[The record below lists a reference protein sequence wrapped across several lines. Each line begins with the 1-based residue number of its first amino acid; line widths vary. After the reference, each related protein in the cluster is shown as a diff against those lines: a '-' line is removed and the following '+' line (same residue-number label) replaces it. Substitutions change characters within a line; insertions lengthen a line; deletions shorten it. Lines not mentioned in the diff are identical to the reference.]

1 MSREQFKVD
10 FIGVGSGKCGS
21 TWLYENVIQHPE
33 VFDGNPKEIHYF
45 GDLYEQQDFN
55 WYKDLFA
62 GSEGKIKGEFS
73 ISYMYH
79 PKAAERI
86 HKHFPD
92 AKIIAM
98 VRDPVERTYSD
109 YQHFIR
115 KGDVS
120 RDYPFSEYI
129 RDQDKLKFGYYTDY
143 LAPFYEHFPKEN
155 ILVLVLEEMQH
166 DLAACYKQIFEFI
179 GVNNTNFLPEGVEE
193 KRNQGVNYRFLK
205 LENVLV
211 RTYRFMVKRGLTG
224 FAERLKRSGLA
235 QLVRKMNAKSEP
247 LPEMDSASRQQLVD
261 YFAEEQTRLAQL
273 LGRDTQIWNR

>member
-1 MSREQFKVD
+1 MSQEQFKVD

-79 PKAAERI
+79 PQAAERI

-129 RDQDKLKFGYYTDY
+129 RDQEKLKFGYYTDY

-179 GVNNTNFLPEGVEE
+179 GVKDTNFLPEGVEE

-261 YFAEEQTRLAQL
+261 YYAEEQTRLAQL

>member
-1 MSREQFKVD
+1 MSQEQFKVD

-73 ISYMYH
+73 ISYMSH
-79 PKAAERI
+79 PQAAERI

-179 GVNNTNFLPEGVEE
+179 GVKDTSFLPEGVEE

>member
-1 MSREQFKVD
+1 MSQEQFKVD

-21 TWLYENVIQHPE
+21 TWLYENIIQHPE
-33 VFDGNPKEIHYF
+33 VFNGNPKEIHYF
-45 GDLYEQQDFN
+45 GDLYEQQDFT
-55 WYKDLFA
+55 WYRDLFA

-79 PKAAERI
+79 PLAAERI
-86 HKHFPD
+86 YEHFPN

-166 DLAACYKQIFEFI
+166 DLAACYRQIFEFI
-179 GVNNTNFLPEGVEE
+179 GVENIDFLPEGVEE

-211 RTYRFMVKRGLTG
+211 RTYRFMAKRGLTG

-235 QLVRKMNAKSEP
+235 QFVRKLNAKSEP
-247 LPEMDSASRQQLVD
+247 LPEMDSASRQKLVD

>member
-1 MSREQFKVD
+1 MSQEQFKVD

-21 TWLYENVIQHPE
+21 TWLYENIIQHPE
-33 VFDGNPKEIHYF
+33 VYDGNPKEIHYF

-55 WYKDLFA
+55 WYKELFA

-79 PKAAERI
+79 PLAAERI

-129 RDQDKLKFGYYTDY
+129 RDQEKLKFGYYTDY
-143 LAPFYEHFPKEN
+143 LAQFYEHFPKEN

-166 DLAACYKQIFEFI
+166 DLASCYRQIFEFI
-179 GVNNTNFLPEGVEE
+179 GVQDINFLPEGVEE

-235 QLVRKMNAKSEP
+235 QFVRKLNAKSEP
-247 LPEMDSASRQQLVD
+247 LPEMDPASRQQLID
-261 YFAEEQTRLAQL
+261 YFADEQTRLAQL

>member
-1 MSREQFKVD
+1 MSEDEFKVE

-21 TWLYENVIQHPE
+21 TWLYENVVQHPE

-45 GDLYEQQDFN
+45 GDLYEQQDFD
-55 WYKDLFA
+55 WYKNLFQ
-62 GSEGKIKGEFS
+62 GSQGKVKGEFS

-86 HKHFPD
+86 SKHFPD

-120 RDYPFSEYI
+120 RNYPFSEYI
-129 RDQDKLKFGYYTDY
+129 QDQEKLKFGYYTDY
-143 LAPFYEHFPKEN
+143 LKPFYDHFPSEN

-166 DLAACYKQIFEFI
+166 DLASVYQQIFKFI
-179 GVNNTNFLPEGVEE
+179 GVHDTTFLPEGVEA
-193 KRNQGVNYRFLK
+193 KRNQGMNYRFLK
-205 LENVLV
+205 LENILV
-211 RTYRFMVKRGLTG
+211 RTYRFMAKRGLTG

-235 QLVRKMNAKSEP
+235 QMVRKMNAKSAP
-247 LPEMDSASRQQLVD
+247 LPEMDEVSRQKLNE
-261 YFAEEQTRLAQL
+261 YFAEEQVRLAQL
-273 LGRDTQIWNR
+273 LGRDTQIWTR

>member
-1 MSREQFKVD
+1 MSQEQFKVD

-79 PKAAERI
+79 PQAAERI

-143 LAPFYEHFPKEN
+143 LAPFYEYFPKEN

-179 GVNNTNFLPEGVEE
+179 GVKDTSFLPEGVEE

-235 QLVRKMNAKSEP
+235 QMVRKMNAKSEP

>member
-1 MSREQFKVD
+1 MSNDTFKVD

-21 TWLYENVIQHPE
+21 TWLYENVVQHPE

-45 GDLYEQQDFN
+45 GDLYEQQSFD
-55 WYKDLFA
+55 WYKSLFA

-79 PKAAERI
+79 PEAAARI

-120 RDYPFSEYI
+120 RDYPFAEYI
-129 RDQDKLKFGYYTDY
+129 QDQEKLKFGYYTDY
-143 LAPFYEHFPKEN
+143 LKPFYDYFPKEN
-155 ILVLVLEEMQH
+155 IMVLVLEEMQH
-166 DLAACYKQIFEFI
+166 DLAGCYRQIFEFI
-179 GVNNTNFLPEGVEE
+179 GVEDTSFLPEGVEE

-205 LENVLV
+205 LENILV

-235 QLVRKMNAKSEP
+235 QMVRQFNAKSEP
-247 LPEMDSASRQQLVD
+247 LPEMDSASRQKLNE
-261 YFAEEQTRLAQL
+261 YFAEEQMRLAQL